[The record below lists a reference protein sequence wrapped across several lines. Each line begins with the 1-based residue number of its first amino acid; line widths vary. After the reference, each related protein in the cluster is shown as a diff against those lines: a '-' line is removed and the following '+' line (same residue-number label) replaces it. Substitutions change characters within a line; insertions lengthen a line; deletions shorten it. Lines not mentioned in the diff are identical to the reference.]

1 MQQQA
6 DATYEQK
13 AEIASAMLH
22 ALGDDELDRA
32 QRLLEEL
39 REANGLSED
48 HPDILVFRVIIAI
61 QRGQALDALQY
72 LTQLGEEQCP
82 PHLRALCLFFI
93 EDPVWQGLA
102 TELAE
107 NSPDPEVRSSMAS
120 LLESVR
126 DTETA

>member
-6 DATYEQK
+6 DTTREHK

-32 QRLLEEL
+32 QQLLEEL
-39 REANGLSED
+39 QELNGLPED

-61 QRGQALDALQY
+61 QRGQALDALQH
-72 LTQLGEEQCP
+72 LNQLGEEHSP
-82 PHLRALCLFFI
+82 ELRALCMFFI

-107 NSPDPEVRSSMAS
+107 NSPSPDVQRSMAA
-120 LLESVR
+120 LLATVSGN
-126 DTETA
+126 A

>member
-6 DATYEQK
+6 DVTREQK

-32 QRLLEEL
+32 QRLLEDLQEL
-39 REANGLSED
+39 NGLTQD

-72 LTQLGEEQCP
+72 LNHLGEEQCP
-82 PHLRALCLFFI
+82 PELRALCLFFI

-107 NSPDPEVRSSMAS
+107 NSPNPEVRRSMAA
-120 LLESVR
+120 LLESVQGN
-126 DTETA
+126 A